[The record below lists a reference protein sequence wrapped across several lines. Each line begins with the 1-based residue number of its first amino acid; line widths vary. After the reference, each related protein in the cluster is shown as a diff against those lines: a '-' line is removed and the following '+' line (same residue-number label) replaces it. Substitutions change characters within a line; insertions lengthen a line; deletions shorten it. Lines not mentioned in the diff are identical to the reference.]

1 MVKKERLI
9 LLLAVCVIVGIGT
22 AMMVIF
28 CRVGIRPSVC
38 KKTLIRKI
46 NNVDLVVV
54 YRRDKPTLKISYVGE
69 TVREILRAVES
80 SRVDKHMYDTPVT
93 LHAVDF
99 YEKHQKV
106 ASIYTCSNLFVFRD
120 TQYRGPD
127 DVLVKHVDEALR

>member
-22 AMMVIF
+22 TMMVIF

-80 SRVDKHMYDTPVT
+80 RQEGRRNFCSESRD
-93 LHAVDF
+93 
-99 YEKHQKV
+99 EKIKGRD
-106 ASIYTCSNLFVFRD
+106 CSPR
-120 TQYRGPD
+120 
-127 DVLVKHVDEALR
+127 